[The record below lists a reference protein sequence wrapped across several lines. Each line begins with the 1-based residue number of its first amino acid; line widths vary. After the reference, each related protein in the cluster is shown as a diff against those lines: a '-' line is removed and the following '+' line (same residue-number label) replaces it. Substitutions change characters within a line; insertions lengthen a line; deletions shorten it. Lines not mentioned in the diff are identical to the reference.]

1 MTGYWWNNGGA
12 NSPAATPVA
21 EGQPIVVIPAKA
33 EGTFDTTSDAI
44 YKAGETPWFS
54 RAKLNTN
61 SRLYIEWH
69 SRQFHFGEA
78 GFIAYFPN
86 FYVNEDGKKN
96 YMFSPYPFDESG
108 GDIPASDI
116 ASWVIEQM
124 NTNTPSITNPTGGKP
139 VTRKFVS
146 KYVGVKGKG
155 SAYHPPVIGQDASK
169 NSKLCYLTSGG
180 LNLQGMSFD
189 PINVW
194 GSPLFVTNF
203 KSGARLAVG
212 NPLWRGPGTTGYINP
227 QVMLYVEYQ
236 EGGAS
241 IA

>member
-1 MTGYWWNNGGA
+1 MTGHWWNNGGA

-21 EGQPIVVIPAKA
+21 EEQPIVVIPANA

-78 GFIAYFPN
+78 GFIGYFPK
-86 FYVNEDGKKN
+86 FYVNEEGTKN

-108 GDIPASDI
+108 TNIPASDI
-116 ASWVIEQM
+116 ASWITEQM
-124 NTNTPSITNPTGGKP
+124 NTNTPSITNPTCGKP

-155 SAYHPPVIGQDASK
+155 SAYHPPVIGQDESK

-180 LNLQGMSFD
+180 LSLQGMPFH
-189 PINVW
+189 PTNVW
-194 GSPLFVTNF
+194 GSPLFVANF

-212 NPLWRGPGTTGYINP
+212 NPLWRGPGTFGYINP
-227 QVMLYVEYQ
+227 QVMTYVEYQ